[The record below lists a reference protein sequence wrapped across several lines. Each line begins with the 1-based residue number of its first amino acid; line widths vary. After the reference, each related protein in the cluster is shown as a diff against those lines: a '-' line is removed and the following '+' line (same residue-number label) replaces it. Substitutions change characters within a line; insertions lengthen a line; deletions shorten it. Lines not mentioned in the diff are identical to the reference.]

1 MIKIAI
7 VDDEKYSSQLCRELV
22 QSLKVPN
29 LDIIDDFESGKTFLN
44 EIIEKKVQYD
54 IVILDINMPNIN
66 GFEVAKSLNELNLD
80 TLIMF
85 YTVHEQYV
93 FKAYEYQPFR
103 YIRKEFA
110 KEELPFAL
118 KCAFEKIES
127 RNERSI
133 IIKTGSSELRIMTKN
148 IEYFEKYQ
156 HTIEIFLCNKTSFKI
171 RMTLS
176 QLFEMISDNS
186 FIYAHKG
193 AVVNMKY
200 IEKIISDNIFLRS
213 GKIIPISRR
222 NYKNVK
228 ENFSKYIGGVL

>member
-7 VDDEKYSSQLCRELV
+7 VDDERYSAQLCRELV

-54 IVILDINMPNIN
+54 IVILDIDMPNIN

-118 KCAFEKIES
+118 KCTFEKIES

-133 IIKTGSSELRIMTKN
+133 IIKTGNSELRIMTKN

>member
-1 MIKIAI
+1 
-7 VDDEKYSSQLCRELV
+7 
-22 QSLKVPN
+22 
-29 LDIIDDFESGKTFLN
+29 
-44 EIIEKKVQYD
+44 
-54 IVILDINMPNIN
+54 MPNIN
-66 GFEVAKSLNELNLD
+66 GFEVAKRLNELDLD
-80 TLIMF
+80 ILIIF

-103 YIRKEFA
+103 YIRKKFA

-127 RNERSI
+127 RNEKSV
-133 IIKTGSSELRIMTKN
+133 IIKTGSSKLRIMIKN

-200 IEKIISDNIFLRS
+200 IEKIISDDIFLRS

-222 NYKNVK
+222 NHKTIK
-228 ENFSKYIGGVL
+228 ENFSKYVGEVL